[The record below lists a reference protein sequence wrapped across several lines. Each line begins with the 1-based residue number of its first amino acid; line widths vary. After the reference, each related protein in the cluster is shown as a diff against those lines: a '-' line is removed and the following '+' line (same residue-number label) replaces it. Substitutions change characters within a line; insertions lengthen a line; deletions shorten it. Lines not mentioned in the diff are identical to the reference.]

1 MKTFIRLLPAL
12 VIMGVSCYLS
22 SLPTIEMMPSFWN
35 ADKLVHLICF
45 GGLTFWVAFGTSGLV
60 SSKSWSSRLWLWL
73 VPVIVVAV
81 YGCLDEF
88 HQSFTPGRSCSVLDW
103 LADVA
108 GAALGS
114 FVHLTVVSSR
124 CGFSAWWRHLAGVA
138 DKQ

>member
-1 MKTFIRLLPAL
+1 
-12 VIMGVSCYLS
+12 MGVSCYLS

-45 GGLTFWVAFGTSGLV
+45 GGLTFWMAFGTSGIV
-60 SSKSWSSRLWLWL
+60 SSKPWGGKLRLWL

-88 HQSFTPGRSCSVLDW
+88 HQSFTPGRSCSALDW
-103 LADVA
+103 CADVA

-114 FVHLTVVSSR
+114 LAHLLVVCSK
-124 CGFSAWWRHLAGVA
+124 CGFSAWWRRLAGVA
-138 DKQ
+138 E